1 MASKDDKKKAKK
13 MAEKGKTPEQ
23 IKAKTG
29 VGSAT
34 ANRYVEK
41 RGPSSSPAPRPAPA
55 PAPAPRA
62 NDRGPAGNTASR
74 VNPGISTG
82 QTAQP
87 KPKIGKDNSL
97 SQNLRIAGGN
107 NNISKSELSK
117 IAKKNDVSV
126 DKVIQRLDKLNSKN
140 KDLKIGLGSGAVNAY
155 TKGKLGNAR
164 DFFWNMAGNATF
176 GTQGSSKIKEQGKIA
191 STLNDY
197 LGSTSPMVKGK
208 GGQFNNGVTAG
219 RLPAIT
225 AGNQINAKGGITTKP
240 TFYGAPPKPV
250 PTPTPTPTPEPTTPP
265 QTTPGGDGEDV
276 LPIIPEPEPVDTSLS
291 SGAGGLDLASW
302 ATGFRRARS
311 ARQKAGRGAQ
321 GLASQKKSPFK
332 SWNA

>member
-1 MASKDDKKKAKK
+1 MASRSQRRQARR

-23 IKAKTG
+23 IQRRTS

-34 ANRYVEK
+34 ANRYVER
-41 RGPSSSPAPRPAPA
+41 RGPSSSGGGGSSNRSS
-55 PAPAPRA
+55 
-62 NDRGPAGNTASR
+62 GGGGGGSSSR
-74 VNPGISTG
+74 SSGGGGGGSNRSSRISNN
-82 QTAQP
+82 
-87 KPKIGKDNSL
+87 NSL
-97 SQNLRIAGGN
+97 SRNLKIAGRN
-107 NNISKSELSK
+107 NNVSKSELSK

-126 DKVIQRLDKLNSKN
+126 DKVIQRLDTLNSKN
-140 KDLKIGLGSGAVNAY
+140 DDLKIGLGSAAVNAY
-155 TKGKLGNAR
+155 TKGELGNAR
-164 DFFWNMAGNATF
+164 ELFWNQAGNYSF
-176 GTQGSSKIKEQGKIA
+176 GTQGSSKIKKQGKIA

-197 LGSTSPMVKGK
+197 LGFTSPMVQGQ

-250 PTPTPTPTPEPTTPP
+250 PAPAPTPEPTPEPTTPP
-265 QTTPGGDGEDV
+265 ETTPGGGGGGGG
-276 LPIIPEPEPVDTSLS
+276 PITPEEEPIDTSLS

-311 ARQKAGRGAQ
+311 ARQKAGKGAQ